1 MTSLAYIDDTQWL
14 TDSQT
19 KLEEILKIADSF
31 YNLND
36 IQVNKEKSE
45 LLIKKKKIRN
55 ETFSY
60 NEKIKIIFGNA
71 QIEIKPKH
79 PSESIRI
86 LGVWFNAKNNQN
98 FVVGQAKEEIWNLS
112 NLMRNKRITDKHLL
126 YILNKLIIPRIEYWT
141 QTTVLSKQQN
151 EKIIKPFRKIFKN
164 KLRMAITAPNAI
176 LNNPFIYNYR
186 NLEEIQKQAKITNFL
201 VQINDRKQLGK
212 ITKLRL
218 RNLQKKEWL
227 AKGLLEHFP
236 FDKKPRK
243 YKNNFI
249 FNNLLLCKENDIT
262 FEISEETKTNIEGGK
277 ITLHKILG
285 KDYNKFKYQLRKDS
299 IIFLEQI
306 LTIDKT
312 ELLTWKE
319 IKKKIKTTK
328 SIKPTNWYK
337 KIKEKITI
345 DNNNLRLKNE
355 YNYVNN
361 GIWEFKEIDNFRPS
375 TFRKYSN
382 KPFLAYY
389 NFNINSTIIGKLQ

>member
-1 MTSLAYIDDTQWL
+1 
-14 TDSQT
+14 
-19 KLEEILKIADSF
+19 
-31 YNLND
+31 
-36 IQVNKEKSE
+36 
-45 LLIKKKKIRN
+45 KKIRN

-71 QIEIKPKH
+71 QIKIKPKH

-112 NLMRNKRITDKHLL
+112 NLMKNKRITDKHLL
-126 YILNKLIIPRIEYWT
+126 YILNKLI
-141 QTTVLSKQQN
+141 K
-151 EKIIKPFRKIFKN
+151 KI
-164 KLRMAITAPNAI
+164 
-176 LNNPFIYNYR
+176 
-186 NLEEIQKQAKITNFL
+186 L
-201 VQINDRKQLGK
+201 VQKNDKKQLRK

-227 AKGLLEHFP
+227 AKGLLEYFP

-262 FEISEETKTNIEGGK
+262 FEISEGTKTNVDGGR
-277 ITLHKILG
+277 ITLHKILE

-319 IKKKIKTTK
+319 IEKKKIKNK
-328 SIKPTNWYK
+328 IIRKLKQQNYIKKN
-337 KIKEKITI
+337 ITI
-345 DNNNLRLKNE
+345 NHYRINLEHTNNEELYIEKCKGCVLNTENQNHYMEYCRINIEFEDLIIFNNNGTKKKN
-355 YNYVNN
+355 
-361 GIWEFKEIDNFRPS
+361 GR
-375 TFRKYSN
+375 
-382 KPFLAYY
+382 
-389 NFNINSTIIGKLQ
+389 